1 MKITQVTSN
10 VEKQQ
15 ISLSFDAPPW
25 TVRNS
30 NVELGVKAV
39 LEELPYF
46 IEIISVQ
53 WNDVGYI
60 VRLDFSKWENKD
72 DIQPLLPAMY
82 ACADDVWGYMVECL
96 ISKEAYF
103 SIE

>member
-60 VRLDFSKWENKD
+60 VRLDSVNGRTRTIFNHFFRRCMHVPMMFGAIWLNVLSQKK
-72 DIQPLLPAMY
+72 P
-82 ACADDVWGYMVECL
+82 
-96 ISKEAYF
+96 ISQ
-103 SIE
+103 